1 MSTSAAAARADSER
15 FAALLARAER
25 MRVRGLAFDELRDL
39 AALYRQHAARLAAAR
54 DRDADPELIR
64 ALNGLCVRAHAVLF
78 AGSAQRDQRPWP
90 LALRDA
96 LGQTWRA
103 QVAAWTL
110 LFAGML
116 IGGGLAWRDPNAVHA
131 LVPAAMGYSGDA
143 LDRLVASPA
152 ARQRFLAAQEM
163 PVGHKAVFGSFL
175 FSNNTRVGLLA
186 LATGMLAAVPTVILQ
201 LYNGMLLGAFS
212 SIFLHDPWPIAFLA
226 WILPHGIPELTAIC
240 LCAAAGLQLGAAVAA
255 PGRHG
260 RAAALRAAVPP
271 AMVLFAAAV
280 PLFVVAALIE
290 SFVRQSSWGPWPRL
304 GVAALCLLGTAGV
317 LLLSRRA
324 APPRAADTTWLGDV
338 VRSPGLIGPGRGGSP
353 GSGSAPPR

>member
-1 MSTSAAAARADSER
+1 MASHAAAARADSER

-25 MRVRGLAFDELRDL
+25 LRVRGLGFDELREL
-39 AALYRQHAARLAAAR
+39 AALYRRHAARLAAAR
-54 DRDADPELIR
+54 DRDADPELVR
-64 ALNGLCVRAHAVLF
+64 TLNGLCVRAHAVLF
-78 AGSAQRDQRPWP
+78 SGTARRDQRPWH

-103 QVAAWTL
+103 QIAAWAL
-110 LFAGML
+110 LFTGML

-131 LVPAAMGYSGDA
+131 LVPAAMGYGGDA

-152 ARQRFLAAQEM
+152 ARQRFLAAQEQ
-163 PVGHKAVFGSFL
+163 PAAHKAVFSSFL

-186 LATGMLAAVPTVILQ
+186 LATGMLAGIPTVILQ

-255 PGRHG
+255 PGRQG

-290 SFVRQSSWGPWPRL
+290 SFVRESTWGALPRL
-304 GVAALCLLGTAGV
+304 AVAALCLFGTAGV
-317 LLLSRRA
+317 LLLTRRA
-324 APPRAADTTWLGDV
+324 APARAADTTWLREVAGATGV
-338 VRSPGLIGPGRGGSP
+338 IGPARGAAP
-353 GSGSAPPR
+353 DSGSAPRQ